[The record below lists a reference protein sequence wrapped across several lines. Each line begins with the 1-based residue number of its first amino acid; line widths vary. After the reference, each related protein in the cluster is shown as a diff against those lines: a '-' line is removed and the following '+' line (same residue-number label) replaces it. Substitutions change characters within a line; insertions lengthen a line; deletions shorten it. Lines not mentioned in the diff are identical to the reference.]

1 MKKIISVLL
10 LTVMLISAF
19 SSMLTV
25 SAETETIL
33 TTDKATYTQGEPIL
47 ITAKSENSTGK
58 DWVGITVKGDESGA
72 AIYWDY
78 LTDVTENFNISKAT
92 HKGKNRNDYYNLPA
106 GEYTILIIPND
117 LTIKNGYS
125 QALAM
130 VDITIVE
137 AENTTEAPVV
147 PTMLTTDKSVYTE
160 GEKVLVTASNANK
173 NGTDWV
179 GIIPKGETD
188 KAAIYW
194 AYLTSIGE
202 NYDISLGKAGKN
214 MEAYYSLP
222 AGEYTVF
229 IIENDQTLK
238 KGYATAPITLDITI
252 VAAVEET
259 TAETTV
265 APDTT
270 EPDASTPTGDSFVLF
285 ASIALLSVIGVAFV
299 AKRREN

>member
-1 MKKIISVLL
+1 
-10 LTVMLISAF
+10 
-19 SSMLTV
+19 
-25 SAETETIL
+25 
-33 TTDKATYTQGEPIL
+33 
-47 ITAKSENSTGK
+47 
-58 DWVGITVKGDESGA
+58 
-72 AIYWDY
+72 
-78 LTDVTENFNISKAT
+78 
-92 HKGKNRNDYYNLPA
+92 
-106 GEYTILIIPND
+106 
-117 LTIKNGYS
+117 
-125 QALAM
+125 M

-137 AENTTEAPVV
+137 AENTAESPAV

-160 GEKVLVTASNANK
+160 GEKVLVTASNSNK

-179 GIIPKGETD
+179 GIIPKGGTD
-188 KAAIYW
+188 GAAIYW

-259 TAETTV
+259 TA
-265 APDTT
+265 APDT
-270 EPDASTPTGDSFVLF
+270 STPTGDSVVLV
-285 ASIALLSVIGVAFV
+285 ASIALLSAIGVAFV

>member
-25 SAETETIL
+25 SAATETIL
-33 TTDKATYTQGEPIL
+33 TTDKTTYTQGEPIL
-47 ITAKSENSTGK
+47 VTAKSENSTGK
-58 DWVGITVKGDESGA
+58 DWIGITVKGDASGA

-92 HKGKNRNDYYNLPA
+92 HKGKNRNEYYNLPA
-106 GEYTILIIPND
+106 GEYTVLIIPND

-137 AENTTEAPVV
+137 AENTAESPAV

-160 GEKVLVTASNANK
+160 GEKVLVTASNSNK

-179 GIIPKGETD
+179 GIIPKGGTD
-188 KAAIYW
+188 GAAIYW

-229 IIENDQTLK
+229 IIEND
-238 KGYATAPITLDITI
+238 
-252 VAAVEET
+252 
-259 TAETTV
+259 
-265 APDTT
+265 
-270 EPDASTPTGDSFVLF
+270 
-285 ASIALLSVIGVAFV
+285 
-299 AKRREN
+299 

>member
-1 MKKIISVLL
+1 
-10 LTVMLISAF
+10 
-19 SSMLTV
+19 
-25 SAETETIL
+25 
-33 TTDKATYTQGEPIL
+33 
-47 ITAKSENSTGK
+47 
-58 DWVGITVKGDESGA
+58 
-72 AIYWDY
+72 
-78 LTDVTENFNISKAT
+78 
-92 HKGKNRNDYYNLPA
+92 
-106 GEYTILIIPND
+106 
-117 LTIKNGYS
+117 
-125 QALAM
+125 
-130 VDITIVE
+130 
-137 AENTTEAPVV
+137 
-147 PTMLTTDKSVYTE
+147 MLTTDKSVYTE
-160 GEKVLVTASNANK
+160 GEKVLVTASNSNK

-179 GIIPKGETD
+179 GIIPKGGTD
-188 KAAIYW
+188 GAAIYW

-259 TAETTV
+259 TA

-270 EPDASTPTGDSFVLF
+270 APDTSTSTGDSVVLV
-285 ASIALLSVIGVAFV
+285 ASIALLSAIGVAFV